1 MIAARI
7 ASDRPHRPP
16 PVPRGWRWPGRD
28 EIGTYSCY
36 FLVIGLLFVV
46 GYGGAN
52 WLAAQ
57 RAEPLRLYLQA
68 ELTVPFIAAMLWPY
82 LSINLLFVLP
92 LFRLQRDELRR
103 LGRQMIVT
111 TVIATALF
119 VLMPTA
125 LGFPRPATDGDLG
138 AAYQL
143 LYALDLPYNCVPSLH
158 VAYASQVV
166 CALAGPASRALRMA
180 LALWLA
186 LVVASTIL
194 THQHHLLDV
203 VSGLLLTAAVRAAL
217 GRRGFRLPV
226 LGRHSVAAAAAGSDS

>member
-1 MIAARI
+1 MIA
-7 ASDRPHRPP
+7 H
-16 PVPRGWRWPGRD
+16 GWRWPGRD

-36 FLVIGLLFVV
+36 VLVIGLLFVV

-57 RAEPLRLYLQA
+57 RAEPLHLYLRA
-68 ELTVPFIAAMLWPY
+68 ELAVPFIPAMLWLY
-82 LSINLLFVLP
+82 LSINLLFLLP
-92 LFRLQRDELRR
+92 LFRLQREELRR

-111 TVIATALF
+111 TIMATALF

-125 LGFPRPATDGDLG
+125 LGFPRPAAGGELG

-158 VAYASQVV
+158 VAYASQIV
-166 CALAGPASRALRMA
+166 CALAAPASRALRVA

-186 LVVASTIL
+186 LVMASTIL

-203 VSGLLLTAAVRAAL
+203 AGGLLLTAAVRAAV
-217 GRRGFRLPV
+217 GRGGFRLPA
-226 LGRHSVAAAAAGSDS
+226 LGRHSIAASAAGSDS